1 MGPLSS
7 RRRLDPFTRSTAQR
21 VREDVERLT
30 PAAPSLP
37 MMVVSR
43 SQASRAMTTHQ
54 ALEEKKSIN
63 PPNRCQA
70 RDRRKV
76 KKREESGANL
86 ITSPVTPCRPNFK
99 HYSMIYILRIQGT
112 VKIERKDRQAFL
124 HSNASSWPGQ
134 RWICYF
140 RP

>member
-7 RRRLDPFTRSTAQR
+7 RRRLDPFTRSAAQR

-37 MMVVSR
+37 MMVVSS

-54 ALEEKKSIN
+54 ALEEKKSIK
-63 PPNRCQA
+63 PPTDA
-70 RDRRKV
+70 KPEIDAKVRKL
-76 KKREESGANL
+76 EESGANL

-112 VKIERKDRQAFL
+112 VKIARKDRQAFL

-134 RWICYF
+134 R
-140 RP
+140 